1 MSALSD
7 PAAAP
12 VTPSL
17 VRLLD
22 VEPDFGLGI
31 DPTELAEAQRR
42 AVVPV
47 VSLPVGDWSPAAFA
61 DPGAAIPPFAL
72 LVVDGLVARHTS
84 LSDRVSTQLAGPGDI
99 LPVRAP
105 DEILPPT
112 ERTWEALTPIQVA
125 VFDVRFLA
133 AAQRWPWL
141 TARVIERSVRW
152 ADRSSLLQSVSQ
164 LGRVDLRV
172 LAMLW
177 HLAERWG
184 RVATD
189 GVFVPVKLTHEA
201 LGRLVGAQRPT
212 VTLALRDLR
221 ERGVLNRHADGW
233 VLAPD
238 SCDLL
243 ETMEDS
249 STSGEARF
257 SSAA

>member
-1 MSALSD
+1 MSALSH
-7 PAAAP
+7 PPAAP

-22 VEPDFGLGI
+22 IEPDFGLDI
-31 DPTELAEAQRR
+31 EATELADARSR

-47 VSLPVGDWSPAAFA
+47 VSLPAGEWSPSAFA

-72 LVVDGLVARHTS
+72 LIVDGLVARHTS

-99 LPVRAP
+99 LPLRAP

-112 ERTWEALTPIQVA
+112 ERSWEALTPIQVA
-125 VFDVRFLA
+125 IFDVRFLA

-152 ADRSSLLQSVSQ
+152 ADRSSLLQSISQ

-184 RVATD
+184 RVATE
-189 GVFVPVKLTHEA
+189 GVCVPVKLTHEA

-221 ERGVLNRHADGW
+221 ERGVVNRHVDGW
-233 VLAPD
+233 VLAAD
-238 SCDLL
+238 SCELL
-243 ETMEDS
+243 ATLEDP
-249 STSGEARF
+249 STGVDGRF